1 MFSKYYQDELN
12 FLRELGREF
21 AGAYPQL
28 APMLADRGGDP
39 DVERLLEGTAF
50 LTARVREKL
59 DDELPEAIHAM
70 AALLFPQLLRPL
82 PSASILE
89 LTPLP
94 NVLRDRI
101 TVPAGTEFGSVPVD
115 KTTCIF
121 RSSAPCELSPWVID
135 DVRLDL
141 LPGGK
146 QQLRVEIKVPMGVP
160 AASFAPPTIRLHLAG
175 ETRQSLQLLMWL
187 YQRTESIALVET
199 KATGA
204 TERTVNLGKDA
215 LKLVGFDE
223 SEALLP
229 FPRTSFPGFRLLEEY
244 YVLPAKFSFIDIGGI
259 DRVRELDPEVTRF
272 AIAFRFDTP
281 LPTAFRIT
289 RDSFKLHCVPVVN
302 IFKTTAEPIRLAT
315 ARDEYLVRVAGVPPT
330 HGEVYSINS
339 VEAIARGTGKRFN
352 IPWFYEF
359 SHLGRTRQ
367 EQYYYTTHLRPSVV
381 GDGADLSISV
391 GSPED
396 AAVPPDADVL
406 SIDLMATNRQLA
418 SALRAGEINAPT
430 SSSPAFCSFKN
441 LNAVTRHVPPP
452 LGKDLHWR
460 VIAHATMG
468 LRALTEPEVLR
479 TALDVYNLHALV
491 DRQAARANELRLAAL
506 KDVRVTASERLYR
519 GAAVRGVAIDID
531 VEESGF
537 DGDGDM
543 FLFAAILDR
552 FFAEYVSMNSFA
564 RTTVHGMSTKLKIQ
578 WPARSG
584 SLTLL

>member
-1 MFSKYYQDELN
+1 VFSKYYQDELN

-70 AALLFPQLLRPL
+70 AQLLFPQLVRPL

-101 TVPAGTEFGSVPVD
+101 TVATGTEFGTVAVD
-115 KTTCIF
+115 KTQCIF

-146 QQLRVEIKVPMGVP
+146 QQLRIELRVPMGVA
-160 AASFAPPTIRLHLAG
+160 AASFAPKSLRLHLPG

-187 YQRTESIALVET
+187 HERTESIALIET
-199 KATGA
+199 KVTGA
-204 TERTVNLGKDA
+204 QERAVTLAKDA
-215 LKLVGFDE
+215 LRLVGFDE
-223 SEALLP
+223 QEALLP

-244 YVLPAKFSFIDIGGI
+244 YTLPAKFAFIDIHGV
-259 DRVRELDPEVTRF
+259 DRVGELGPEVSKF
-272 AIAFRFDTP
+272 AIAFRFDSA
-281 LPTAFRIT
+281 LPTAFRLT
-289 RDSFKLHCVPVVN
+289 KDSFKLHCVPVVN

-315 ARDEYLVRVAGVPPT
+315 TRDEYLVRVAGLPPA
-330 HGEVYSINS
+330 HGEVYAIQS
-339 VEAIARGTGKRFN
+339 VEAIARGTGRRFT
-352 IPWFYEF
+352 IPGFYEF
-359 SHLGRTRQ
+359 SHLGRSRQ
-367 EQYYYTTHLRPSVV
+367 DQYYYATHLRPSVV
-381 GDGADLSISV
+381 GEGADLSISI

-396 AAVPPDADVL
+396 ASVPPDADVL
-406 SIDLMATNRQLA
+406 SIDMLATNRQLA
-418 SALRAGEINAPT
+418 SALRAGEISVPT
-430 SSSPAFCSFKN
+430 SSSPAFCTFKN
-441 LNAVTRHVPPP
+441 LSAATRHVPPP
-452 LGKDLHWR
+452 LGRELHWR
-460 VIAHATMG
+460 VIAHAVMG
-468 LRALTEPEVLR
+468 LRALTEPDVLR
-479 TALDVYNLHALV
+479 TALDVYNLHGLV

-537 DGDGDM
+537 DGDGDL
-543 FLFAAILDR
+543 FLFAAVLDR
-552 FFAEYVSMNSFA
+552 FFADYISMNSFS
-564 RTTVHGMSTKLKIQ
+564 RTTIHGLSTKLKLA

>member
-59 DDELPEAIHAM
+59 DDELPEAVHAM

-82 PSASILE
+82 PSATILE

-101 TVPAGTEFGSVPVD
+101 TVPAGTEFGSIAVD
-115 KTTCIF
+115 KTTCVF

-135 DVRLDL
+135 DARLDL

-146 QQLRVEIKVPMGVP
+146 QQLRVEIKVPTGVP
-160 AASFAPPTIRLHLAG
+160 AASFAPPSVRLHLAG

-204 TERTVNLGKDA
+204 SERTVNLGKDA
-215 LKLVGFDE
+215 LQLVGFDD
-223 SEALLP
+223 SETLLP

-244 YVLPAKFSFIDIGGI
+244 YVLPAKFSFIDVRGL

-281 LPTAFRIT
+281 LPTAFRVT
-289 RDSFKLHCVPVVN
+289 RESFKLHCVPVVN
-302 IFKTTAEPIRLAT
+302 IFRSTAEPIRLT
-315 ARDEYLVRVAGVPPT
+315 TGRDEYLVRTAGLPPA
-330 HGEVYSINS
+330 HGEVYSIGS
-339 VEAIARGTGKRFN
+339 VEAISRGTGKRFA

-381 GDGADLSISV
+381 GEGADLSISV

-406 SIDLMATNRQLA
+406 SIDMLATNRQLA
-418 SALRAGEINAPT
+418 SALRAGEVNQPT
-430 SSSPAFCSFKN
+430 SSSPAFCTFKN
-441 LNAVTRHVPPP
+441 LSAVTRHVPPP
-452 LGKDLHWR
+452 LGKELHWR

-468 LRALTEPEVLR
+468 LRALTEPDVLR

-491 DRQAARANELRLAAL
+491 DRQAARANELRLGAL
-506 KDVRVTASERLYR
+506 KDVRVTALERLYR
-519 GAAVRGVAIDID
+519 GAAVRGVAIDVD
-531 VEESGF
+531 VDESGF
-537 DGDGDM
+537 DGDGDL
-543 FLFAAILDR
+543 FLFASILDR

-564 RTTVHGMSTKLKIQ
+564 RTTVNGMSTKLKIQ